1 MDDDDVEDNADELT
15 PEINVE
21 EITQNPIERMTV
33 KELNSQL
40 KDAIDNE
47 DYESASRLREINK
60 RKKIKHVHQKFIIYC
75 MIISI

>member
-33 KELNSQL
+33 KELNSKL

-47 DYESASRLREINK
+47 IMSQPHD
-60 RKKIKHVHQKFIIYC
+60 
-75 MIISI
+75 